1 VKLMLKDM
9 AESRVKKIHDYI
21 REEINKQCSKIMLDA
36 EEKVQEIIS
45 EALTNAKSLY
55 LEKINEIKNEF
66 DKIKNRSI
74 AEAEFNAK
82 QKILKRKND
91 LIYSIFDDVLN
102 KLKQYM
108 ATDAYVKFLEKSL
121 TEVAL
126 NVKSGEV
133 EVVLCDSDTITSG
146 NMIKSFEE
154 EINHKFNTSISFRV
168 SQEKIKATGGFIA
181 RYADGKISYDYTFE
195 TILDKIKEPLRPVIS
210 KILFE

>member
-1 VKLMLKDM
+1 MLEDM
-9 AESRVKKIHDYI
+9 SKSRVKKIHDYI
-21 REEINKQCSKIMLDA
+21 QEEINKQCSKIMLDA
-36 EEKVQEIIS
+36 EEKAQEIIS

-66 DKIKNRSI
+66 DKIKNRNI
-74 AEAEFNAK
+74 TEAEFNAK

-108 ATDAYVKFLEKSL
+108 ATDTYLKFLEKSL

-126 NVKSGEV
+126 NVRSGEV
-133 EVVLCDSDTITSG
+133 EIVLCDSDTITSE
-146 NMIKSFEE
+146 NMIKSLEE
-154 EINHKFNTSISFRV
+154 KINHKFNINISFRV

-181 RYADGKISYDYTFE
+181 RHADGKISYDYTFE
-195 TILDKIKEPLRPVIS
+195 TMLDKIKEPLRPVIS

>member
-1 VKLMLKDM
+1 M

>member
-146 NMIKSFEE
+146 NMIKSLEE

>member
-1 VKLMLKDM
+1 MLKDVS
-9 AESRVKKIHDYI
+9 ESRVKKIHDYI

-91 LIYSIFDDVLN
+91 LIYSIFDDALN

-108 ATDAYVKFLEKSL
+108 ATDTYVKFLEKSL

-146 NMIKSFEE
+146 NIIKSLEE
-154 EINHKFNTSISFRV
+154 EINRKLNTNISFRV

>member
-1 VKLMLKDM
+1 MLKDM